1 MTTNLIKSL
10 LIAALIASAASAQAD
25 DTITVTVQNGKAHA
39 AFKLAASRCVLVDD
53 QIRCSSAPAVMA
65 DNDR

>member
-10 LIAALIASAASAQAD
+10 LIAALIASASAQAAA
-25 DTITVTVQNGKAHA
+25 DTITVTVQNGKPHA
-39 AFKLAASRCVLVDD
+39 AFKLADSRCVLVDD
-53 QIRCSSAPAVMA
+53 QIRCSSAPVVVA

>member
-10 LIAALIASAASAQAD
+10 LIAALIASASAQAAD
-25 DTITVTVQNGKAHA
+25 DTITVTVQNGKPHA
-39 AFKLAASRCVLVDD
+39 AFQLAGSRCVLVDD
-53 QIRCSSAPAVMA
+53 QIRCSSAPVVVA